1 MASKKNHKVCPTSS
15 PPSGDTPAWELEYIA
30 EAKIWPVLLLVV
42 FSTRHSFIF
51 VVRMQCI
58 SVDFTSCGFV
68 QLATYERRVADFMSL
83 FAFNL
88 LSNAR

>member
-1 MASKKNHKVCPTSS
+1 MGSKKITRFAHFETTFWRYAGFVTGIHCRGEDLASFS
-15 PPSGDTPAWELEYIA
+15 P
-30 EAKIWPVLLLVV
+30 
-42 FSTRHSFIF
+42 RHFYCTTFALI

-68 QLATYERRVADFMSL
+68 RLATYEKRVADFMSL

>member
-1 MASKKNHKVCPTSS
+1 MVAGIHCRGEDLASFS
-15 PPSGDTPAWELEYIA
+15 PRRFYCTTFALI
-30 EAKIWPVLLLVV
+30 
-42 FSTRHSFIF
+42 

-58 SVDFTSCGFV
+58 SVDFTSYRFV
-68 QLATYERRVADFMSL
+68 RLATYERRVADFMSL